1 MMCTKRVTVALV
13 VFLLLADAQA
23 FAAAPIQGDLTWSE
37 LSARLTPRHG
47 VRMVLP
53 DGATIEGNLL
63 RVTADAIVLSI
74 TKTSNRSH
82 PELQPGPRPDGPR
95 LGHLYLDC
103 QIEVPGRP
111 R

>member
-1 MMCTKRVTVALV
+1 MMWTKRVALALIV
-13 VFLLLADAQA
+13 CLLLADTQA

-37 LSARLTPRHG
+37 LSARPTPHHG

-63 RVTADAIVLSI
+63 RVTANAIVLAI

-82 PELQPGPRPDGPR
+82 PELQPGPGPDWPR
-95 LGHLYLDC
+95 LGRLYLDC
-103 QIEVPGRP
+103 QIQVPGRP